1 MVMSRINPV
10 DRNTITDGVRRN
22 FDAIQKRLGIV
33 PNMMQTMAQ
42 SPHVLEG
49 YLGLSGALSRGALS
63 AQLQE
68 QIALAVSE
76 VNACDYCLSAHSA
89 LGRGAGLSSDALDA
103 SRAGRASDAKTTAA
117 LQFARAVV
125 ERRGGITDNDLD
137 RVRAAGFSDAEIVE
151 IIAHVAL
158 NVFTNYFNRTAQTE
172 IDFPKVTAR
181 QVA

>member
-1 MVMSRINPV
+1 MSRINPV
-10 DRNTITDGVRRN
+10 DRNTTTDGVRRN
-22 FDAIQKRLGIV
+22 FDAIQKRLGMV

-89 LGRGAGLSSDALDA
+89 LGRGAGLSNDELDA
-103 SRAGRASDAKTTAA
+103 SRTGRSATRRPPPRCSSPERSSSVVAASVTTILIA
-117 LQFARAVV
+117 FAQ
-125 ERRGGITDNDLD
+125 
-137 RVRAAGFSDAEIVE
+137 RVFPMLRS
-151 IIAHVAL
+151 L
-158 NVFTNYFNRTAQTE
+158 RSSRTS
-172 IDFPKVTAR
+172 R
-181 QVA
+181 

>member
-1 MVMSRINPV
+1 MSRINPV
-10 DRNTITDGVRRN
+10 DRNTTTDGVRRN
-22 FDAIQKRLGIV
+22 FDAIQKRLGMV

-89 LGRGAGLSSDALDA
+89 LVRGAGLSSDELDA
-103 SRAGRASDAKTTAA
+103 SRTGRSADPKTTAA

-125 ERRGGITDNDLD
+125 ERRGGINDNDL
-137 RVRAAGFSDAEIVE
+137 VRAAGFSDAEIVE

-158 NVFTNYFNRTAQTE
+158 NVFTNYFNRAAETD
-172 IDFPKVTAR
+172 IGFPKVSAG